1 MRARERLLG
10 RRQQPLL
17 LRQYAQQ
24 HALRVHRGRTDVPIW
39 HPHPQ
44 NGCSTPPRATG
55 VRTISHSSQVAKWSR
70 VVARAVL
77 IDRFAYC

>member
-39 HPHPQ
+39 HPRPQ
-44 NGCSTPPRATG
+44 NRCSTSPRDTG
-55 VRTISHSSQVAKWSR
+55 VRTISHSSQVTKWPR
-70 VVARAVL
+70 MVTRAVL
-77 IDRFAYC
+77 IDRFTYC